1 MTTPAQPSFLYRS
14 LRILF
19 PAVMLLWCSTASA
32 QVPDYIMKS
41 SDDAFVVEVYHS
53 GTRVK
58 ITLQFTDSSQYNYVT
73 IERSIDPV
81 VHFSQCK
88 YLAPDKAKDSKRIYH
103 LEDAYPLSTS
113 QDLFYRIKTVSAEG
127 VTRVYPPVRLPA
139 GTPETKETVKKQ

>member
-1 MTTPAQPSFLYRS
+1 MTTLAQHSTLRAR
-14 LRILF
+14 LRIFL
-19 PAVMLLWCSTASA
+19 PALLLLLCLVGTA

-58 ITLQFTDSSQYNYVT
+58 ITLQFTDSSQYSYVT

-81 VHFSQCK
+81 IHFSQCK
-88 YLAPDKAKDSKRIYH
+88 YLTPEKGKDGKRVYH

-113 QDLFYRIKTVSAEG
+113 QDMFYRIKTVSAEG

-139 GTPETKETVKKQ
+139 GEATETVKKQ